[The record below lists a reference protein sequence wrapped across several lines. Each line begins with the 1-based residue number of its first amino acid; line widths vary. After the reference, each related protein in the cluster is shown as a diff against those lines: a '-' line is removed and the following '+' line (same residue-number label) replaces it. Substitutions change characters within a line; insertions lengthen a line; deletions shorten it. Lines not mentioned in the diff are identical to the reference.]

1 MSRLKD
7 LHGWLVECERV
18 VDHVSDGGGLPYKTL
33 IVQWRVCWTYTLP
46 RDAGRVGERA
56 AEPEDRLELLVPA
69 EVDERYKTYRITELQ
84 NISFLFTETNTA
96 LVTLSPPPPFCQE
109 NWS

>member
-1 MSRLKD
+1 MVVFQCAGPSRAQ
-7 LHGWLVECERV
+7 LVNV
-18 VDHVSDGGGLPYKTL
+18 
-33 IVQWRVCWTYTLP
+33 
-46 RDAGRVGERA
+46 DAGSVGERA